1 MQKPTIRYV
10 VAAAL
15 IAAAAIGGFFVFD
28 AHRRAAGIDRTARE
42 ITSSIQQMMTAA
54 IEFAAAQQAYV
65 APGQPQQPWF
75 ERTAVLLQ
83 QFGQQQSAIR
93 PLLKSHD
100 ASAAVDEL
108 NQSFKMIVSIDSK
121 TREYLA
127 QGESLLAADLIFR
140 EGHDS
145 IDAATKMLRVLDAAE
160 QQAAAALRADLDR
173 QQAGILAG
181 IAVIWLA
188 GLVLLTPSGRSTH
201 DDAGEKLNLFDRTA
215 ADTEP
220 RPADPVPDP
229 VPAPIPAPSSQ
240 PDLAVVADICG
251 ALART
256 GDADALRD
264 ALARA
269 AAVLEARGIVVWI
282 GAGEEL
288 FPAIAC
294 GYDDRIVARLG
305 PIPRNAANATA
316 AAWRSAQVRTV
327 PADATSHGAI
337 VVPLLGVNGC
347 VGVLAAEL
355 RDGREQDATT
365 RALASVLAA
374 QLAAIVP
381 AWPAPSAT
389 QPVGASGG

>member
-42 ITSSIQQMMTAA
+42 ITSGIQQMMTAA
-54 IEFAAAQQAYV
+54 NEFAAAQQAYV
-65 APGQPQQPWF
+65 APGQPQEPWF
-75 ERTAVLLQ
+75 ERSAMLLQ

-100 ASAAVDEL
+100 ASAAVDEI
-108 NQSFKMIVSIDSK
+108 NQHFKTIVSIDSK

-173 QQAGILAG
+173 RQAGILAG

-201 DDAGEKLNLFDRTA
+201 DDAGVEKLNLLDRTA

-220 RPADPVPDP
+220 RPADP

-337 VVPLLGVNGC
+337 VVPLSGVNGC

-355 RDGREQDATT
+355 PDGREQDATT
-365 RALASVLAA
+365 RAVASVLAA

-389 QPVGASGG
+389 QPVAASGG